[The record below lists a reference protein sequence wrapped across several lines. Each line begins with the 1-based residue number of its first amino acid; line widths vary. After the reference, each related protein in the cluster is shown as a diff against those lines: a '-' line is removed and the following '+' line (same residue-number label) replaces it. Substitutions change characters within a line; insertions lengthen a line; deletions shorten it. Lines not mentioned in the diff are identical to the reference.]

1 MTTQFRDLFQ
11 SSRVLSLSMI
21 VLMTLLAWLYLLT
34 MTQDMQGRMD
44 MADMGLGMGIFN
56 TSEPMAPSEPAMAHH
71 HHHHGMAMESAT
83 ASETLPDNTFGMP
96 SLGTT
101 WNAQD
106 FVLVFAM
113 WIMMMIAMMLPT
125 AAPMIVTYS
134 DILNQQTEGSRL
146 IPLSL
151 FISGYLLTWGGYS
164 LLAVIAQWGML
175 QSALISEM
183 MVGTNPLFN
192 GGLLMIAG
200 LYQWSK
206 LKEVCLTHCRTPL
219 QFFLTSWKSG
229 NKGAFQMGTT
239 HGAYCVGCCWAL
251 MVLMFFFG
259 LMNLIW
265 IAALSVIM
273 LAEKV
278 LPKGDLFGKGV
289 GALFFVWGL
298 FMVGTQLYA

>member
-11 SSRVLSLSMI
+11 SNRVLSLSMI
-21 VLMTLLAWLYLLT
+21 IIMTLLAWFYLLT

-44 MADMGLGMGIFN
+44 MAEMGLGMGLFN
-56 TSEPMAPSEPAMAHH
+56 TTEPAAKAEPTMNH
-71 HHHHGMAMESAT
+71 HHHHGMAMESTTPEA
-83 ASETLPDNTFGMP
+83 LPANTFGMP
-96 SLGTT
+96 ALGTT
-101 WNAQD
+101 WHAQD
-106 FVLVFAM
+106 FALVFSM

-146 IPLSL
+146 IPLSA
-151 FISGYLLTWGGYS
+151 FIGGYLLTWGGYS
-164 LLAVIAQWGML
+164 LLAVIVQWGML
-175 QSALISEM
+175 QSQLISEM
-183 MVGTNPLFN
+183 MVGTHPLFN
-192 GGLLMIAG
+192 GSLLMIAG

-229 NKGAFQMGTT
+229 NKGALRMGTT

-251 MVLMFFFG
+251 MILMFFFG

-265 IAALSVIM
+265 IAALSIIM

-278 LPKGDLFGKGV
+278 LPKGDLFGKGI

-298 FMVGTQLYA
+298 LMIGTHLYI